1 MGETRIV
8 KTLQLMP
15 AVSSVGEGA
24 SGINVRGGRV
34 DQNLVLVND
43 VPLFNTAHAL
53 GFVSAF
59 NQNVIEDFS
68 LYKGNVPAELWW
80 QSILRNRH

>member
-1 MGETRIV
+1 
-8 KTLQLMP
+8 
-15 AVSSVGEGA
+15 
-24 SGINVRGGRV
+24 V

-68 LYKGNVPAELWW
+68 LYKGNVPANFGGRAASLIDINTAEATLINGNSRAERDRSPPGLP
-80 QSILRNRH
+80 QKGR